1 VADRPAREDGGACAP
16 PPFCALAVLS
26 GVQCFEEGASPSDPV
41 AWHNRHRKLVV
52 DGRPVMRPAAMGL
65 SERAAA
71 GPLRDQI
78 VLSWMIVT
86 EMARTWHIQ

>member
-1 VADRPAREDGGACAP
+1 
-16 PPFCALAVLS
+16 
-26 GVQCFEEGASPSDPV
+26 
-41 AWHNRHRKLVV
+41 
-52 DGRPVMRPAAMGL
+52 MGL

-86 EMARTWHIQ
+86 EMARSWHIQ